1 MKVRNMYKTVKQPI
15 LIDNQVL
22 ILDKKVKMNK
32 KEYNQYLKTIPLIYY
47 DKKRKGYFVSH
58 NKSVNESENIC

>member
-15 LIDNQVL
+15 LIDDQVL